1 MKKSFKK
8 VVAILL
14 AVLMVVCSF
23 PLTALAAGGTRA
35 NIKLQ
40 FGSVTNSATNIKNYT
55 VDRTN
60 KLANFSTYSGMN
72 SDELTYSNGAI
83 SGYGIDDF
91 FTVSVL
97 VENISQISTTE
108 SAVKY

>member
-14 AVLMVVCSF
+14 AVLMMVCSF
-23 PLTALAAGGTRA
+23 PLTALAADGTRA

-55 VDRTN
+55 VGRSN
-60 KLANFSTYSGMN
+60 KLSDFPTNTDMN
-72 SDELTYSNGAI
+72 CNEL
-83 SGYGIDDF
+83 
-91 FTVSVL
+91 
-97 VENISQISTTE
+97 
-108 SAVKY
+108 K